1 MKKSSPGEAF
11 HILLASGSPRRADLL
26 RQAGFK
32 LSVHT
37 SGVEEHVPTSRT
49 VQKLVVENAVLKGKD
64 VLARIDL
71 SLFEE
76 DTVLIAAD
84 TLVVRGEHV
93 FGKPQTIVE
102 AKRMLRNLALVP
114 HEVLTGV
121 YMRWIGREK
130 EFQGFTRT
138 EVTLIS
144 MDDHQ
149 LDTLFKKCNPLDKAG
164 GYGYQDSPEIVKQR
178 KGSTTNVIGLP
189 METVQHVLNSWMQEL
204 V

>member
-1 MKKSSPGEAF
+1 MKKSSSGDFF

-37 SGVEEHVPTSRT
+37 SGVEEHVPTAQT
-49 VQKLVVENAVLKGKD
+49 VQKLVVENAVLKGHD
-64 VLARIDL
+64 VLAGLDL
-71 SLFEE
+71 SLFG
-76 DTVLIAAD
+76 DNTVLIAAD

-93 FGKPQTIVE
+93 FGKPQTLAE
-102 AKRMLRNLALVP
+102 AKQMLRDLALVP

-121 YMRWIGREK
+121 YMKWIGKAK
-130 EFQGFTRT
+130 EYKGFTRT

-149 LDTLFKKCNPLDKAG
+149 LDTLFKKSNPLDKAG
-164 GYGYQDSPEIVKQR
+164 GYGYQDAPEIVKQMN
-178 KGSTTNVIGLP
+178 GSTTNVIGLP
-189 METVQHVLNSWMQEL
+189 METVQNILNSWMQEPA
-204 V
+204 